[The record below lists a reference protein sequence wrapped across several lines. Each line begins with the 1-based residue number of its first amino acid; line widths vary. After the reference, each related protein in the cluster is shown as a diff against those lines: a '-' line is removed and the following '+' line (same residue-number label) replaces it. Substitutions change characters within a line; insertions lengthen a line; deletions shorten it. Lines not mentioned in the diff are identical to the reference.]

1 MSIPSPTLTQL
12 FLAFLQIGVSAF
24 GGAMPWARRILV
36 EQRRWLDDKAF
47 TDMLTICQ
55 AVPGP
60 NIVNVSVFYGA
71 KSRGVLGAMVSFC
84 GLVGIPLAI
93 LLTLNLLYQHYADLP
108 QVKSALLGMAAVAT
122 AFMFSMP
129 LKLAQP
135 LLRNGFALALMLAA
149 IALIAVFHWTMP
161 LVLLSCGAVG
171 VLLAWKK
178 YL

>member
-1 MSIPSPTLTQL
+1 MPPSSPTLAEL

-36 EQRRWLDDKAF
+36 EQRAWLDDEGF
-47 TDMLTICQ
+47 TEMLTICQ

-71 KSRGVLGAMVSFC
+71 KTRGVLGALASFL

-93 LLTLNLLYQHYADLP
+93 LLTLNVLYQHYADLP

-122 AFMFSMP
+122 GFMFSMP

-135 LLRNGFALALMLAA
+135 LLRKGVAVALMLAA
-149 IALIAVFHWTMP
+149 ITLIVVFHWTMP
-161 LVLLSCGAVG
+161 LVLLCCGAIG
-171 VLLAWKK
+171 VVLAWKK
-178 YL
+178 HL